1 MAVEAS
7 HDVLS
12 DVVKEDKLDNTDEH
26 VQEGQ
31 VEVQLK

>member
-1 MAVEAS
+1 MVVTVEAS
-7 HDVLS
+7 PDVIN

-31 VEVQLK
+31 VEV

>member
-7 HDVLS
+7 HDVFN